1 MIASITFEAKT
12 VDSLFVRQSKISEY
26 QPTFLL
32 DRDQNDAVTLTS
44 ARDIIFIQ
52 RYTTCRLNV
61 FNSKG
66 IQVCLTHSTKITSWM
81 LLET

>member
-32 DRDQNDAVTLTS
+32 DRDQNDTVTLTL

-66 IQVCLTHSTKITSWM
+66 IQVCLTHSTKITS
-81 LLET
+81 

>member
-66 IQVCLTHSTKITSWM
+66 IQVCLTHSTKITS
-81 LLET
+81 

>member
-32 DRDQNDAVTLTS
+32 DRDQNDAVTLTL

-66 IQVCLTHSTKITSWM
+66 IQVCFTHSTKITS
-81 LLET
+81 

>member
-1 MIASITFEAKT
+1 MIASITFEEKT

-32 DRDQNDAVTLTS
+32 DRDQNDAVTLTL

-66 IQVCLTHSTKITSWM
+66 IQVCLTHSTKITS
-81 LLET
+81 